1 MTLIR
6 ILSESELL
14 FLIST
19 LVLFI
24 LHFIK
29 KSTLLVDQEYVI
41 YVIYVNYLFIY
52 FEVVQE
58 NIRK

>member
-41 YVIYVNYLFIY
+41 YVIYVNYLFILKL
-52 FEVVQE
+52 F
-58 NIRK
+58 RKI